1 MEIDGFYL
9 FVAGEIGI
17 GILLMQS
24 WAWLEKVIRFIGV
37 YIIFPALIIGG
48 IWSMFERDEQR
59 KRWNAANQRV
69 EAKAALEARLKD
81 KSMPPKK
88 TVIIDQDAPE
98 TFERL
103 LPIQELIEGGLR
115 GKIL

>member
-9 FVAGEIGI
+9 FIAGEIAL
-17 GILLMQS
+17 GILFLQP
-24 WAWLEKVIRFIGV
+24 WEWLDRVIRFIGV

-48 IWSMFERDEQR
+48 IWSIFERDEQR
-59 KRWNAANQRV
+59 KRWNAENQRIK
-69 EAKAALEARLKD
+69 AKVALETRLKD
-81 KSMPPKK
+81 KSMSPKK
-88 TVIIDQDAPE
+88 TVKIGQNAPE

-103 LPIQELIEGGLR
+103 VPIEELIEGGLR

>member
-24 WAWLEKVIRFIGV
+24 WAWLDKVIHFIGL

-48 IWSMFERDEQR
+48 IWSANERHEQ
-59 KRWNAANQRV
+59 KKLWYADKQRV
-69 EAKAALEARLKD
+69 KNQIRLDSRLKD

-88 TVIIDQDAPE
+88 TVTIDQNAPE

>member
-24 WAWLEKVIRFIGV
+24 WAWLDKVIRFIGV

-59 KRWNAANQRV
+59 KRWNAENQRIK
-69 EAKAALEARLKD
+69 AKVALETRLKD
-81 KSMPPKK
+81 KSIPPKK
-88 TVIIDQDAPE
+88 TVKIGQNAPE

-103 LPIQELIEGGLR
+103 VPIQELIEGGLR

>member
-24 WAWLEKVIRFIGV
+24 WAWLDKVIHFIGM
-37 YIIFPALIIGG
+37 YIIFPAIIIGG
-48 IWSMFERDEQR
+48 IWSIFERDEQR
-59 KRWNAANQRV
+59 KRWNAENQRV
-69 EAKAALEARLKD
+69 KNQIRLDSRLKEKV
-81 KSMPPKK
+81 KSPEK
-88 TVIIDQDAPE
+88 TLKIDPYAPE
-98 TFERL
+98 TIERL
-103 LPIQELIEGGLR
+103 VPIEELIEGGLR

>member
-17 GILLMQS
+17 GILFMQS
-24 WAWLEKVIRFIGV
+24 WAWLDKVIHFIGV

-48 IWSMFERDEQR
+48 IWSIFERDDQR
-59 KRWNAANQRV
+59 KRWNAENQRV
-69 EAKAALEARLKD
+69 KNQIRLDSRLKEKA
-81 KSMPPKK
+81 KSPEIN
-88 TVIIDQDAPE
+88 VQIGQNAPE

-103 LPIQELIEGGLR
+103 VPIEELIEGGLR

>member
-24 WAWLEKVIRFIGV
+24 WAWLDKVIHFIGL

-48 IWSMFERDEQR
+48 IWSANERHEQ
-59 KRWNAANQRV
+59 KKLWYADNQRV
-69 EAKAALEARLKD
+69 KAKVALETRLKD
-81 KSMPPKK
+81 KSIPPKK
-88 TVIIDQDAPE
+88 TVKIGQNAPE

>member
-24 WAWLEKVIRFIGV
+24 WAWLDKVIHFIGL
-37 YIIFPALIIGG
+37 YIIFPAIIIGG
-48 IWSMFERDEQR
+48 IWSIFERDEQR
-59 KRWNAANQRV
+59 KRWNAENQRV
-69 EAKAALEARLKD
+69 KNQIRLDSRLKGKV
-81 KSMPPKK
+81 KSPEINVK
-88 TVIIDQDAPE
+88 IGQNAPE

>member
-1 MEIDGFYL
+1 MEFDGFYL

-17 GILLMQS
+17 GILFMQS
-24 WAWLEKVIRFIGV
+24 WAWLDKVIHFIGM

-48 IWSMFERDEQR
+48 IWSIFERDEQR
-59 KRWNAANQRV
+59 KRWNAENQRIK
-69 EAKAALEARLKD
+69 AKVALETRLKD
-81 KSMPPKK
+81 KSMSPKK
-88 TVIIDQDAPE
+88 TAKIGLNDPE

-103 LPIQELIEGGLR
+103 LPIQEMIEGGLR

>member
-17 GILLMQS
+17 GILFMQS
-24 WAWLEKVIRFIGV
+24 WAWLDKVIHFIGL

-48 IWSMFERDEQR
+48 IWSIFERDKQR
-59 KRWNAANQRV
+59 KRWNAENQRV
-69 EAKAALEARLKD
+69 KAKVALETRLKD

-88 TVIIDQDAPE
+88 TVKINQNAPE

>member
-24 WAWLEKVIRFIGV
+24 WAWLDRVFQVLIKF
-37 YIIFPALIIGG
+37 IIFPSLILFGV
-48 IWSMFERDEQR
+48 WSANERDGQR
-59 KRWNAANQRV
+59 KRWNAENQRV
-69 EAKAALEARLKD
+69 RAKAALEARLKD

-98 TFERL
+98 IFERL
-103 LPIQELIEGGLR
+103 LPIQELIEGGLK

>member
-24 WAWLEKVIRFIGV
+24 WAWLDRVFQVLIKF
-37 YIIFPALIIGG
+37 IIFPSLILFGV
-48 IWSMFERDEQR
+48 WSANERHEQ
-59 KRWNAANQRV
+59 KKLWYADNQRV
-69 EAKAALEARLKD
+69 KNQIRLDSRLKEKV
-81 KSMPPKK
+81 KSPEKNIKIGQNAPK
-88 TVIIDQDAPE
+88 

-103 LPIQELIEGGLR
+103 VPIEELIEGGLR

>member
-9 FVAGEIGI
+9 FIAGEIGI
-17 GILLMQS
+17 GILFMQS
-24 WAWLEKVIRFIGV
+24 WAWLDRVFQVLIKF
-37 YIIFPALIIGG
+37 IIFPSLIIFG
-48 IWSMFERDEQR
+48 IWSANERHEQ
-59 KRWNAANQRV
+59 KKLWYADKQRV
-69 EAKAALEARLKD
+69 KNQIRLDSRLKGKV
-81 KSMPPKK
+81 KSPEINVK
-88 TVIIDQDAPE
+88 IGQNAPE

>member
-9 FVAGEIGI
+9 FIAGEIGI
-17 GILLMQS
+17 GILFMQS
-24 WAWLEKVIRFIGV
+24 WAWLDKVIHFIGV
-37 YIIFPALIIGG
+37 YIIFPALNIGG

-59 KRWNAANQRV
+59 KRWNAENQRV
-69 EAKAALEARLKD
+69 KAKVALEARLKD
-81 KSMPPKK
+81 KSMPPKQ
-88 TVIIDQDAPE
+88 TVKIDQNAPE
-98 TFERL
+98 TFESL

>member
-24 WAWLEKVIRFIGV
+24 WAWLDKVIHFIGV

-48 IWSMFERDEQR
+48 IWSIFERDDQR
-59 KRWNAANQRV
+59 KRWNAENQRV
-69 EAKAALEARLKD
+69 KNQIRLDSRLKD

-88 TVIIDQDAPE
+88 TVKIGQNAPE

>member
-9 FVAGEIGI
+9 FIAGEIGI
-17 GILLMQS
+17 GILFMQS
-24 WAWLEKVIRFIGV
+24 WAWLDRVFQVLIKF
-37 YIIFPALIIGG
+37 IIFPSLILFGV
-48 IWSMFERDEQR
+48 WSANERHEQR
-59 KRWNAANQRV
+59 KRWNAENQRIK
-69 EAKAALEARLKD
+69 AKVALETRLKD
-81 KSMPPKK
+81 KSIPPKK
-88 TVIIDQDAPE
+88 TVKIGQNAPE

>member
-24 WAWLEKVIRFIGV
+24 WAWLDKVIHFIGL

-48 IWSMFERDEQR
+48 IWSANERHEQ
-59 KRWNAANQRV
+59 KKLWYADKQRV
-69 EAKAALEARLKD
+69 KNQIRLDSRLKEKV
-81 KSMPPKK
+81 KSPEK
-88 TVIIDQDAPE
+88 TIKIDPYGPE
-98 TFERL
+98 TIERL
-103 LPIQELIEGGLR
+103 VPIDELIEGGLK

>member
-9 FVAGEIGI
+9 FIAGEIGI
-17 GILLMQS
+17 GILFMQS
-24 WAWLEKVIRFIGV
+24 WAWLDKVIRFIGV

-59 KRWNAANQRV
+59 KRWNVENQRV
-69 EAKAALEARLKD
+69 KAKAALEARLKD

-88 TVIIDQDAPE
+88 TVKIDQNVP
-98 TFERL
+98 F
-103 LPIQELIEGGLR
+103 P
-115 GKIL
+115 

>member
-24 WAWLEKVIRFIGV
+24 WAWLDKVIHFIGM
-37 YIIFPALIIGG
+37 YIIFPAIIIGG
-48 IWSMFERDEQR
+48 IWSIFERDEQR
-59 KRWNAANQRV
+59 KRWNVENQRIK
-69 EAKAALEARLKD
+69 AKVALETRLKD
-81 KSMPPKK
+81 KSMSPKK
-88 TVIIDQDAPE
+88 TVKIGQNAPE

-103 LPIQELIEGGLR
+103 VPIEELIEGGLR

>member
-9 FVAGEIGI
+9 FIAGEIGI

-24 WAWLEKVIRFIGV
+24 LAWLDKVIHFIGM

-48 IWSMFERDEQR
+48 IWSIFERDDQR
-59 KRWNAANQRV
+59 KRWNAENQRV
-69 EAKAALEARLKD
+69 KNQIRLDSRLKEKV
-81 KSMPPKK
+81 KSPEKSVK
-88 TVIIDQDAPE
+88 IDPYDPE
-98 TFERL
+98 TIERL
-103 LPIQELIEGGLR
+103 VPIEELIEGGLR

>member
-9 FVAGEIGI
+9 FIAGEIGI

-24 WAWLEKVIRFIGV
+24 WAWLDKVIHFIGL

-48 IWSMFERDEQR
+48 IWSIFERDKQR
-59 KRWNAANQRV
+59 KRWNAENQRV
-69 EAKAALEARLKD
+69 KAKVALETRLKD

-88 TVIIDQDAPE
+88 TVKIDQNAPE

>member
-9 FVAGEIGI
+9 FIAGEIGI
-17 GILLMQS
+17 GILLMHS
-24 WAWLEKVIRFIGV
+24 WAWLDKVIHFIGM

-48 IWSMFERDEQR
+48 IWSIFERDEQR
-59 KRWNAANQRV
+59 KRWNAENQRV
-69 EAKAALEARLKD
+69 KAKVALETRLKEKV
-81 KSMPPKK
+81 KSPEKNIK
-88 TVIIDQDAPE
+88 IGQNAPE

-103 LPIQELIEGGLR
+103 VPIEELIEGGLR

>member
-9 FVAGEIGI
+9 FIAGEIAL
-17 GILLMQS
+17 GILFLQQ
-24 WAWLEKVIRFIGV
+24 WEWLDKVIFFIGM

-59 KRWNAANQRV
+59 KRWNAENQRV
-69 EAKAALEARLKD
+69 KAKVALEARLKD

-88 TVIIDQDAPE
+88 TVKIDQNAPE